1 MTFRGMLQWGTF
13 VAGANLLLGVLVG
26 LMISLPQGASAAELP
41 HAASQYRQELTRQ
54 ARQVWGLD
62 APLAVMAAQVHQ
74 ESYWNPRAIS
84 PVGAEGLAQF
94 MPATAEWMP
103 DIDRS
108 LNNPQPFNPR
118 WAFRAMAR
126 YDYWLHSRLSAH
138 TDCDRWA
145 MTLAAYNGGLG
156 WVLRDK
162 TLAAENGHSRWLWWG
177 HTERFN
183 AGRSAAN
190 FRENR
195 HYPQRILLE
204 LAPRYAAAGWGEE
217 VCREL

>member
-13 VAGANLLLGVLVG
+13 VAGANLLLGVLAG

-84 PVGAEGLAQF
+84 PAGAEGLAQF

-108 LNNPQPFNPR
+108 LSNPQPFNPR

-126 YDYWLHSRLSAH
+126 YDYWLYSRLSAH

-217 VCREL
+217 ACREL